1 MIAKNNSEMAF
12 CVCMTDSDSF
22 THSFDPHEHPWT
34 STRGPT
40 TRHHC
45 CTHASSAQR
54 ARPHAAAD
62 RREWRGAR
70 PSTGGAGATGWQ
82 PPRGPDGDARGSAL
96 APLRTRDQAHPEPG
110 RRDRACVARSAAAD
124 RPDGLGVHRGTA
136 REDED
141 GGGLCRARTAA
152 SRSFNLRA
160 SHTRAHTRGEAQ
172 STASAGQ
179 GVGERRRA
187 HRHPRRHPSRQAR
200 GSCPGSRPA
209 GDFERRVRQSG
220 CGGVLQR
227 CAADVQRR
235 TGGNTRRA
243 AGGAEA
249 WVRHTGSS
257 RRRTGHSVDDTSMPC
272 AHLTAA
278 QSRCGRMQIARQGG
292 RAARGVKLRTCASS
306 GEERTPS
313 MVRGGWTF
321 PGRHGGRRR
330 PRPPRRHV
338 CNGPKPPPWKLAR
351 TSLTRTLCL

>member
-1 MIAKNNSEMAF
+1 
-12 CVCMTDSDSF
+12 MTVLLHFMCARRIPTSLR
-22 THSFDPHEHPWT
+22 THLTHT
-34 STRGPT
+34 STHGHPLVVPRRATTAAHMQVRRSGRGPT
-40 TRHHC
+40 PPPTVASGAELARAPGVREPPAGSHRAALMATRAAQRSRPSARAIRRILSQGGEIAR
-45 CTHASSAQR
+45 ASPAAPPPTVPMVSAFTAAPLARMRMAEAFAEHVLRPRAASICEHRTPGRTLEERLRAQR
-54 ARPHAAAD
+54 ARG
-62 RREWRGAR
+62 RVWVN
-70 PSTGGAGATGWQ
+70 GGALTGIRAAI
-82 PPRGPDGDARGSAL
+82 PAAKLVALVRG
-96 APLRTRDQAHPEPG
+96 RDLQADSNG
-110 RRDRACVARSAAAD
+110 
-124 RPDGLGVHRGTA
+124 GLG
-136 REDED
+136 
-141 GGGLCRARTAA
+141 
-152 SRSFNLRA
+152 S
-160 SHTRAHTRGEAQ
+160 
-172 STASAGQ
+172 
-179 GVGERRRA
+179 
-187 HRHPRRHPSRQAR
+187 P
-200 GSCPGSRPA
+200 
-209 GDFERRVRQSG
+209 G

-351 TSLTRTLCL
+351 TSLT